1 MIRQDRDRAPRWKG
15 VRNVLD
21 RGSTDRWAQTVGYW
35 ELDKQDGYQKCFP
48 FLGDALRCYDDYIV
62 SCIGADIKREDLN
75 LPEEWVIDSEAKCPP
90 VRCNVQLVDIG
101 TNLSRSREENNA
113 QVDPASDHAP
123 APEDTPTRKQSRR
136 VSQYDGEVLFAS
148 TDEQPTPT
156 KLFPEQSGEEQN
168 RDNAIIKRGDN
179 VYVVSRGDNASSNTQ
194 LEWLPGRVWAVKV
207 RNNELSDSPV
217 KTYDIS
223 EYYKCL
229 PFYFILR

>member
-1 MIRQDRDRAPRWKG
+1 MSRQDRDKAPRWKG

-21 RGSTDRWAQTVGYW
+21 KGSTDRWAQTVGYW
-35 ELDKQDGYQKCFP
+35 ELDNQDGYQKSFP

-62 SCIGADIKREDLN
+62 SCRGANIKRKDLN

-90 VRCNVQLVDIG
+90 VRCNVQLVDIE
-101 TNLSRSREENNA
+101 TNSSRSTEENDA
-113 QVDPASDHAP
+113 QVAAPAPAP
-123 APEDTPTRKQSRR
+123 APEDTPTPTRR
-136 VSQYDGEVLFAS
+136 VSQDNEVLFAS

-156 KLFPEQSGEEQN
+156 KLLPEQSEEAQN

-179 VYVVSRGDNASSNTQ
+179 VYVVSRGENASSNTQ

-207 RNNELSDSPV
+207 RKNELSNSPV
-217 KTYDIS
+217 KTYDVS